1 MLGEISIFIEVARY
15 KSFFTVAK
23 LHNSHRT
30 TIARKIETLEQ
41 KIGHQLITVHNN
53 KNITLTDYGKDL
65 YAQFSTPINKL
76 NEMLLDYQSDSL
88 IQGEITLVISPVL
101 EQLILDDSFWEAVA
115 AHPDLRVNVFN
126 NYYND
131 HGHLVNFDIGCTVHV
146 PQVDYFIQQKNRTLN
161 LGLYASKERILS
173 QQVPR
178 NIMELQEQQDQLVK
192 YFWLGTKLIDN
203 GVIQHT
209 NGQQFILNFEQN
221 KFGSMN
227 FGVGLLF
234 AKRGLGICALPID
247 DYSRVERILPEY
259 TISYDVSIYV
269 VQPSPIKSAR
279 KNFILELI
287 KERIESQNVE
297 TSA

>member
-30 TIARKIETLEQ
+30 TIARKIEALEQ
-41 KIGHQLITVHNN
+41 NLGHQLIIVHNN
-53 KNITLTDYGKDL
+53 KQISLTDYGKDL
-65 YAQFSTPINKL
+65 YAQFSAPVNQL
-76 NEMLLDYQSDSL
+76 NEMLLDYQSDSQ

-101 EQLILDDSFWEAVA
+101 EQLILDDGFWEAVA
-115 AHPDLRVNVFN
+115 VHPNLSINIFN
-126 NYYND
+126 NYYYD
-131 HGHLVNFDIGCTVHV
+131 HGQLVNFDIGCTLNV
-146 PQVDYFIQQKNRTLN
+146 PQVDYFVQQKNRTLN
-161 LGLYASKERILS
+161 LGLYASKERVNN

-178 NIMELQEQQDQLVK
+178 NIMELQEQQEQLVK

-203 GVIQHT
+203 AVIQHAD
-209 NGQQFILNFEQN
+209 GQQFIINFEQN

-259 TISYDVSIYV
+259 TVKYDVSIYL
-269 VQPSPIKSAR
+269 VQASPVKSAR
-279 KNFILELI
+279 KNLILELI
-287 KERIESQNVE
+287 KAQIEKQNQ
-297 TSA
+297 S